1 MTDDDENESR
11 RVVVLGVESR
21 DQLFPGK
28 AAIGETLMMNGSPYT
43 VIGVL
48 EKKSRTAAMAAVR
61 QHSAFCSLRIDGAR
75 LSSARASRRIQRMES
90 TTW

>member
-1 MTDDDENESR
+1 MTDDDDREGR

-28 AAIGETLMMNGSPYT
+28 PSIGEILMMNGSPYS

-48 EKKSRTAAMAAVR
+48 EKKKQNGKTSER
-61 QHSAFCSLRIDGAR
+61 HSTRKLGD
-75 LSSARASRRIQRMES
+75 
-90 TTW
+90 